1 MERSCFI
8 KRNEKVIK
16 RTHVDDVDAEWK
28 RFCDAKDTAVSQ
40 LKELYDKA
48 IEDVGEANAMIFEIH
63 QMMLEDLDYL
73 ESIEGISSGVHR
85 K

>member
-1 MERSCFI
+1 MITIKGKVYLAAFLI
-8 KRNEKVIK
+8 GKIMFYKRNEKVIK

-48 IEDVGEANAMIFEIH
+48 IEDVGEANAMI
-63 QMMLEDLDYL
+63 LR
-73 ESIEGISSGVHR
+73 SIR
-85 K
+85 

>member
-1 MERSCFI
+1 MCIRDS
-8 KRNEKVIK
+8 
-16 RTHVDDVDAEWK
+16 VDAEWK

-73 ESIEGISSGVHR
+73 ESIEMCIRDRNARCVIFLQADC
-85 K
+85 